1 MGSDQVLA
9 LVETDQAA
17 IARAQQALGDLQ
29 VIGLILCHRRW
40 TVELA
45 ERYQSDIQDIDA
57 GLAVTRRW
65 TALLRRRST
74 RRA

>member
-17 IARAQQALGDLQ
+17 IAKAQCALGDLQ
-29 VIGLILCHRRW
+29 AIGLILCHRRW

-45 ERYQSDIQDIDA
+45 ERYQADIQDLDA

-65 TALLRRRST
+65 TRLLRRRLG

>member
-17 IARAQQALGDLQ
+17 IAKAQVALGDLQ
-29 VIGLILCHRRW
+29 VIGVILCHRRW

-45 ERYQSDIQDIDA
+45 ERYQEDLQLVDA
-57 GLAVTRRW
+57 GLAVVRRW
-65 TALLRRRST
+65 TASLHRRSS
-74 RRA
+74 RA

>member
-9 LVETDQAA
+9 LIETDQAA
-17 IARAQQALGDLQ
+17 IARAQQSLGDLQ
-29 VIGLILCHRRW
+29 VIGLILCHQRW

-45 ERYQSDIQDIDA
+45 ERYQADIQDIDT

-65 TALLRRRST
+65 TAQLRKRST
-74 RRA
+74 RHA